1 MSATTQPDQPG
12 SRRANRTTI
21 AADPALPT
29 ITITREFDA
38 PIDLVF
44 RAHAEA
50 DLLEQWLGPRDQ
62 TLRVDHYD
70 FRTGGSW
77 RYGTADG
84 AVHFYGSFHEVR
96 APERVVQTFTFD
108 GAPDSVSLETL
119 TLEDL
124 EDGRTRLT
132 GLGVV
137 ESLQVRDAI
146 LASGMEKGV
155 VEGYEQLD
163 GLLVTL
169 A

>member
-1 MSATTQPDQPG
+1 MARPA
-12 SRRANRTTI
+12 RL
-21 AADPALPT
+21 DPARRP
-29 ITITREFDA
+29 
-38 PIDLVF
+38 
-44 RAHAEA
+44 
-50 DLLEQWLGPRDQ
+50 
-62 TLRVDHYD
+62 YD

-84 AVHFYGSFHEVR
+84 AASFYGSFHEVR

-124 EDGRTRLT
+124 GGGRTRLT
-132 GLGVV
+132 GLSVV
-137 ESLQVRDAI
+137 ESLEVRDAI
-146 LASGMEKGV
+146 LASGMETGV

-163 GLLVTL
+163 ELLATL